1 MVSVKCKAT
10 DFSID
15 FEALSR
21 ALTPKTKVV
30 IINSPNNP
38 TGKVISAKELEKL
51 SELLSAHEEKYGMP
65 VYLLADEP
73 YREIVFAG
81 VSVPYAPLYY
91 KIRLSAIRSA
101 NLSRCRANES
111 GM

>member
-65 VYLLADEP
+65 YTFSRTNLTAKSFLRAFRYP
-73 YREIVFAG
+73 MPRFTT
-81 VSVPYAPLYY
+81 